1 MSGQINRGSELGEII
16 YDYAKIKKY
25 KSFLEIGTWN
35 GEGSTRCF
43 IDGLLTRNDE
53 YSFISLETSKDFFD
67 AATVFNKKILNPK
80 INIVYGRIIENEDL
94 ITDSP
99 IDRHKQFL
107 KEDRFDYS
115 ICPNVW
121 KNIQRQFD
129 VVLLDGGEF
138 STFAEYKKLEPF
150 TKIFLL
156 DDSKML
162 KNNLVVKSLNEN
174 NNWKQIKNSN
184 SRNGFAIYEKLS
196 TD

>member
-121 KNIQRQFD
+121 ENIQRQFD

>member
-16 YDYAKIKKY
+16 YDYAKNKKY

-67 AATVFNKKILNPK
+67 AATAYNKKILNPK

-107 KEDRFDYS
+107 KEDQFDYS

-121 KNIQRQFD
+121 ENIQRQFD

-138 STFAEYKKLEPF
+138 STFAEYKKLEPL

-162 KNNLVVKSLNEN
+162 KNNLVVKSLSEN
-174 NNWKQIKNSN
+174 NNWTQIKNSN
-184 SRNGFAIYEKLS
+184 ARNGFAIYEKLS